1 MRKAIAFLLILALL
15 LLPGCG
21 NRTSKD
27 FTPNRDGTV
36 GRFRWGM
43 TLAQACRVDERIAAR
58 FPTRVERP
66 DENVP
71 EGELFRLPLEEVTFL
86 GHPASLVL
94 WFQRL
99 PEPKKDDLLRLT
111 RIDAYMFLKDGE
123 PDYIPRVGDC
133 FSGNTMA
140 STGEDSWASPKT
152 LEDKVGRQTLEKT
165 YPTWSAESLDRIAV
179 QPLYSVHAESL
190 NGPRDVFGSTRA
202 TDGDREFNY
211 IAVGYYAAL
220 AEALGK

>member
-21 NRTSKD
+21 NRTPKN
-27 FTPNRDGTV
+27 FTPNRDGTL

-43 TLAQACRVDERIAAR
+43 TIAQACRVDERIAAMY
-58 FPTRVERP
+58 PTRVEQT

-71 EGELFRLPLEEVTFL
+71 EGELFRLTLEEVTFL
-86 GHPASLVL
+86 GHPAGLVL

-99 PEPKKDDLLRLT
+99 PEQEKDDLLRLT

-123 PDYIPRVGDC
+123 PDYIPRVGAR

-140 STGEDSWASPKT
+140 PTGEDSWASPKT

-165 YPTWSAESLDRIAV
+165 YPTWSVESLDRIAL
-179 QPLYSVHAESL
+179 QPLYSVHVESL